1 MSTLSVESPSNTT
14 SEIPTG
20 LLQLRSKLAKVGECI
35 GGAAGEAIQNLAV
48 VEAAQLARRGLQHFL
63 AKGDL
68 AVRFC
73 PWGRREPS
81 SNGLLFSRGVPVSPP
96 VA

>member
-14 SEIPTG
+14 SEIATG

-35 GGAAGEAIQNLAV
+35 GGEAGEAIQNLAV
-48 VEAAQLARRGLQHFL
+48 VEAAQLARRGLQHFR

-68 AVRFC
+68 AVRFR

-81 SNGLLFSRGVPVSPP
+81 SNGLLFSRDVPVSPP